1 MKSRSNLSQI
11 GLDPLS
17 RNAYKIPMARV
28 TVEDC
33 LKNVENRFALV
44 HLAASRVRQLLR
56 GSKPFVICKNKDIV
70 TSLREIAKGAVLPK
84 VVASSAGDDADMKV
98 DISDL

>member
-1 MKSRSNLSQI
+1 
-11 GLDPLS
+11 
-17 RNAYKIPMARV
+17 MARV

-33 LKNVENRFALV
+33 LRNVENRFALV
-44 HLAASRVRQLLR
+44 HLAASRVRQLLK

-70 TSLREIAKGAVLPK
+70 TSLREIAKGAVLAK
-84 VVASSAGDDADMKV
+84 ATASREDDEADMKI